1 MIQLAL
7 NQNTCK
13 NHALIQFLKLSK
25 KIKSV
30 ELNFNSIRKTL
41 TNNINIKTISEILE
55 TRDISISSIF
65 ALKDFSLCSDW
76 DYKTKILLKFNQMIN
91 YCYKLESNLLIVNP
105 SFLENKT
112 DLNEIPQWRIVN
124 RTIKRLK
131 DLSKKANEYDI
142 KIGFEFL
149 SDSSISTLSNAKE
162 VVGSLESL
170 ENLGYIIDTFHFI
183 KSMAEREQLKDIKR
197 FIFLIQLADLK
208 YDSLEKLSLLKDSNR
223 VFPGEGNFDMKKFLF
238 YLNKIG
244 YNKLYSIEL
253 SKNECNDYFF
263 YKFSKYLKT
272 FY

>member
-170 ENLGYIIDTFHFI
+170 ENLGYIIDMFHFI
-183 KSMAEREQLKDIKR
+183 KSKAEPEQLKDIKR